1 MTRAHS
7 FHFLILILTL
17 PVFLGGCVALGPVRA
32 VDSSTSSL
40 YVAPTRQPQ
49 SSPTVSVAPTSAAE
63 AQPENCQNVLSYVKD
78 LTLPD
83 GTFVQ
88 ANSQLDKQWL
98 VRNSGTCNW
107 IDGYTLQRIDGNDLG
122 AVSPQALVPARGG
135 TEATVRILFTAP
147 DQPGNY
153 SSTWQAFNAN
163 GDPFGD
169 PLTIVINVPD

>member
-1 MTRAHS
+1 MNRVNEFRS
-7 FHFLILILTL
+7 LLLILTL
-17 PVFLGGCVALGPVRA
+17 PIFLGGCIALGPVRA
-32 VDSSTSSL
+32 ADSSTNSL
-40 YVAPTRQPQ
+40 YVAPTRLPQ
-49 SSPTVSVAPTSAAE
+49 SSPTPAVTTSTAAE
-63 AQPENCQNVLSYVKD
+63 DQPADCENVLSFVKD

-83 GTFVQ
+83 GTFIQ

-107 IDGYTLQRIDGNDLG
+107 IDGYTLQKIAGDDLG
-122 AVSPQALVPARGG
+122 AVSPQTLVPARSG
-135 TEATVRILFTAP
+135 TEVTIRILFTAP

-163 GDPFGD
+163 GDSFGD

>member
-1 MTRAHS
+1 MTKVQKLRS
-7 FHFLILILTL
+7 LFLIITL

-32 VDSSTSSL
+32 ADSSTGSL
-40 YVAPTRQPQ
+40 YVAPTRLPQ
-49 SSPTVSVAPTSAAE
+49 ASPTASAAPTSAAE

-107 IDGYTLQRIDGNDLG
+107 IDGYTLQRIDGDDLG
-122 AVSPQALVPARGG
+122 AASPQALVPARGG
-135 TEATVRILFTAP
+135 TEATVRILFTSP